1 VIFTLYLSLR
11 KGLTHRLR
19 LLGIEKHAKR
29 LSAPWECRS
38 KLTAGRPEN
47 VKCFGRFG
55 TNAALCQIEGPRF
68 RQRPCA
74 VPFFGKR
81 DVPFDRRRRSRL
93 AGRRQ
98 GRPHIRHDRPAAL
111 AERER
116 TLAVQAWQKPIVSHR
131 LGTFIH
137 TAVVISSLTE
147 GRQTASEIH
156 PLTMRLKF
164 GGLMFDHASKV
175 ATATSSPS

>member
-1 VIFTLYLSLR
+1 MLPDTPQNTVISHGFWIILPSAKVIFTLYLSLR

-29 LSAPWECRS
+29 LSAPRECRS

-47 VKCFGRFG
+47 AKCFGRFG

-98 GRPHIRHDRPAAL
+98 GRPHIRHDRPAVL

-116 TLAVQAWQKPIVSHR
+116 LWRRR
-131 LGTFIH
+131 LG
-137 TAVVISSLTE
+137 
-147 GRQTASEIH
+147 RN
-156 PLTMRLKF
+156 
-164 GGLMFDHASKV
+164 
-175 ATATSSPS
+175 

>member
-1 VIFTLYLSLR
+1 MKMPRRSVSAKPAPLERDIALAEEGNRTGPRRMRHRLMLHPFKTCIHLAGGGRDVVRSWSDSRSRKMLLFPMVFGVFPDFQNEFPLYLSLR

-74 VPFFGKR
+74 VPFCGKR
-81 DVPFDRRRRSRL
+81 DVPFDRRRRS
-93 AGRRQ
+93 G
-98 GRPHIRHDRPAAL
+98 
-111 AERER
+111 
-116 TLAVQAWQKPIVSHR
+116 SC
-131 LGTFIH
+131 
-137 TAVVISSLTE
+137 
-147 GRQTASEIH
+147 
-156 PLTMRLKF
+156 
-164 GGLMFDHASKV
+164 
-175 ATATSSPS
+175 